1 MRKLLAALA
10 AAGLLAGLTPAHDV
24 TVGMKKGTP
33 ELKAVCSIAFG
44 PHGVLFVADPTS
56 VTVFAVATGDDK
68 KGDKGEVNFDK
79 LDSTIADMLGTK
91 PADITVNDVK
101 VNPAS
106 GTVYV
111 AATRKGAGG
120 GAVILKAG
128 RDKKLTEVPMKDVM
142 FSSVK
147 VPGAT
152 GSTNRAEAITSM
164 AFVDDKLILA
174 ALSNEEF
181 ASSLRAFAF
190 PFKDADK
197 GVSVEMYHAAH
208 QKLETNSPIQ
218 TFTPYKVSG
227 ADYLIASYTC
237 TPLVRVPVADLKPG
251 AKVKGTTVAELGN
264 RNKPLDIIVYS
275 KGGKD
280 YALLANSV
288 RGVMKIS
295 LDGVDKAEGLT
306 NPVTGGGTA
315 GAKFEKIEG
324 LEGVVQLDR
333 LDADHALLVVQDKE
347 TKSLSLKTIALP

>member
-1 MRKLLAALA
+1 MRTKLAALA
-10 AAGLLAGLTPAHDV
+10 AAVGLWAETAPAHDV
-24 TVGMKKGTP
+24 TEGMKKGSP
-33 ELKAVCSIAFG
+33 EVKSVSALAFG
-44 PHGVLFVADPTS
+44 PHGVLFIGDSTTT
-56 VTVFAVATGDDK
+56 TVYAVATGDTK
-68 KGDKGEVNFDK
+68 PGDKGEVNYDK
-79 LDSTIADMLGTK
+79 LDSTIADMLGAK
-91 PADITVNDVK
+91 AADITLNDVK

-120 GAVILKAG
+120 GAVILKVG

-147 VPGAT
+147 VPGAA
-152 GSTNRAEAITSM
+152 GSTGRSEAVTSM
-164 AFVDDKLILA
+164 AYVDGKLVLA

-181 ASSLRAFAF
+181 QSSLRAFAF

-333 LDADHALLVVQDKE
+333 LDAEHALLVVKGKDN
-347 TKSLSLKTIALP
+347 SLSLKTIALP

>member
-1 MRKLLAALA
+1 MRKLFAAVA
-10 AAGLLAGLTPAHDV
+10 AAGLLAGLAPAADL
-24 TVGMKKGTP
+24 TAGMKKGTP
-33 ELKAVCSIAFG
+33 ELKGICSIAFG
-44 PHGVLFVADPTS
+44 PDGVLFVADPTT
-56 VTVFAVATGDDK
+56 VTVYAVATGDTK
-68 KGDKGEVNFDK
+68 PADKGEVSYDK
-79 LDSTIADMLGTK
+79 LDATIADMLGAK
-91 PADITVNDVK
+91 PADVTVNDVK

-106 GTVYV
+106 GAVYV

-120 GAVILKAG
+120 GAVILKVG
-128 RDKKLTEVPMKDVM
+128 RDKKLTEVPMKDVT
-142 FSSVK
+142 FSSIK
-147 VPGAT
+147 VPGAA
-152 GSTNRAEAITSM
+152 GSTGRSEAVTSM
-164 AFVDDKLILA
+164 AYVDGKLIVA

-181 ASSLRAFAF
+181 QSSLRAFAF

-197 GVSVEMYHAAH
+197 GISVDMYHAAH

-251 AKVKGTTVAELGN
+251 AKIKGTTVAELGN

-295 LDGVDKAEGLT
+295 LDGVDKADGLT

-315 GAKFEKIEG
+315 GAKFEKIDG
-324 LEGVVQLDR
+324 LEGVVQLDK
-333 LDADHALLVVQDKE
+333 LDAEHALIVVQDKE